1 MKKACSIIVCVLSNA
16 AVFFAAERMIDLIR
30 NSNQPKVS
38 GVLYIE
44 PLVTVA
50 DLLIAIGLI
59 GLGLSGLAVIITV
72 EYCYFRKGGT
82 KRGETLQNPTRPA
95 QGKRHHLRCAQR

>member
-1 MKKACSIIVCVLSNA
+1 MKKACTIIVCVLSNA
-16 AVFFAAERMIDLIR
+16 AVFFAADRLIDMIR

-59 GLGLSGLAVIITV
+59 GLGLSIGAIIITV
-72 EYCYFRKGGT
+72 EIYYFRGGVA
-82 KRGETLQNPTRPA
+82 KSGKTLQSSTRPFK
-95 QGKRHHLRCAQR
+95 GK